1 MQTNTPIKSTSVYF
15 NNTSIGTSSNLKG
28 EFKITIK
35 KEINTPIIISLLMYY
50 KVTIQLSM
58 FL

>member
-1 MQTNTPIKSTSVYF
+1 VQTNTPVKSTSVYF

-35 KEINTPIIISLLMYY
+35 KKSIHL
-50 KVTIQLSM
+50 
-58 FL
+58 